1 MLEYSKQLLG
11 LGCFY
16 MEFCDAIREGD
27 GERVLRC
34 WRYLLLIFKTSG
46 RRNYGIEA
54 LRMLSQYEFELTPRQ
69 AQELIWNRFIST
81 HNAPGKNIPC
91 DLHQEHLNRIVKDG
105 IRRLNTNK
113 TEKAVK
119 KIGKTL
125 GMLSPLLDNFDSVNN
140 VKKPSGLH
148 NPPGFA
154 KDLDLLIRHLKR
166 YDILK
171 YHKGRAHKTFPNPRD
186 TLHASDKDLII
197 DWMVKRI

>member
-16 MEFCDAIREGD
+16 MEFCDAINESD

-46 RRNYGIEA
+46 RINYGTEA
-54 LRMLSQYEFELTPRQ
+54 LRMLSQYEFELTPHQ

-105 IRRLNTNK
+105 
-113 TEKAVK
+113 
-119 KIGKTL
+119 
-125 GMLSPLLDNFDSVNN
+125 PLLDNFDSVNN
-140 VKKPSGLH
+140 VKKLSGLH

-154 KDLDLLIRHLKR
+154 KDLDLIIRHLKR